1 MSDKQPSIDPIE
13 VLHYIKTLAA
23 TAQESTNMDV
33 VQEHIEMILT
43 LVDKRCIGTNR
54 KPGFKR
60 ALSAS
65 KTRFADDVKIAR
77 IELSQI
83 SQSGPVKDR

>member
-43 LVDKRCIGTNR
+43 LVDK
-54 KPGFKR
+54 
-60 ALSAS
+60 ALHRH
-65 KTRFADDVKIAR
+65 K
-77 IELSQI
+77 
-83 SQSGPVKDR
+83 